1 VQLCKPY
8 PEHCDRFSEVVRE
21 LRERDTQT
29 KQAAREVTKRSLESG
44 APDDAII
51 VDNFCKKARV
61 SNARPFKIVR
71 TRDEVDMQWARAAV
85 SAGLPMSFFDNKE
98 VRKAV
103 RMTAECGENY
113 IRTKPGGVK
122 DTTLPHRTYFTTKL
136 IPKLDKFIDGKNMG
150 KMREM
155 AEELAAAVFSDGWT
169 AVNHHPIVNIIMGV
183 RSLHTLRASI
193 DTMGEEKTMDFIA
206 ALIVQ
211 HIKEIG
217 EGRVLCEHSWSIEG
231 WIHSKRRNRLGQDL
245 VERLVRTHTNLQ
257 LEHRLELYEAG
268 MLPWDI
274 EMTVEEPL
282 SDDED
287 GVPHDVSD
295 SESESEN
302 DSD

>member
-1 VQLCKPY
+1 METNNLLRSTLTEDCRTQKGDQRTCLLCGLSYFWRPSRCRTHLGLEGSTKQVQVCKPY

-29 KQAAREVTKRSLESG
+29 EQAAREVTKRSLESG
-44 APDDAII
+44 APDDAIN
-51 VDNFCKKARV
+51 VENFCTKARV
-61 SNARPFKIVR
+61 SDARPFKIVR

-122 DTTLPHRTYFTTKL
+122 ETTLPHRTYFTTKL

-150 KMREM
+150 KMRGM

-193 DTMGEEKTMDFIA
+193 DTKSA
-206 ALIVQ
+206 
-211 HIKEIG
+211 
-217 EGRVLCEHSWSIEG
+217 
-231 WIHSKRRNRLGQDL
+231 
-245 VERLVRTHTNLQ
+245 
-257 LEHRLELYEAG
+257 
-268 MLPWDI
+268 
-274 EMTVEEPL
+274 
-282 SDDED
+282 
-287 GVPHDVSD
+287 
-295 SESESEN
+295 
-302 DSD
+302 